1 MYGICAN
8 HKPCRAEQGKSFLS
22 ADLPACSD
30 LRSTGMKKQFGFPR
44 IGLFNGQMQLHR
56 PSGRFPESSRR
67 IGSARFAGVGLSFCP
82 TPEAAAVI
90 PPFARVRNPM
100 KKHPTTDELRPNS
113 ADIDFVANLEHPS
126 RTIPCED

>member
-82 TPEAAAVI
+82 TPEAAEAV
-90 PPFARVRNPM
+90 PRSARGRKPVR
-100 KKHPTTDELRPNS
+100 KHCAADELRPNS
-113 ADIDFVANLEHPS
+113 ADIHLVSNLEHPS
-126 RTIPCED
+126 QTTPCED